1 MFLCDLF
8 PVIIGFGFFQSL
20 IYFFYSFFECDT
32 SVHPISIK
40 FSDLSADDQLIDDLL
55 LHCLIQIIESLKHF
69 IL

>member
-32 SVHPISIK
+32 SVHAISIK
-40 FSDLSADDQLIDDLL
+40 FSDLPADD
-55 LHCLIQIIESLKHF
+55 
-69 IL
+69 